1 MSSTLIAASSRRPNR
16 LPLRLGRECTLRP
29 STGVIG
35 ISLGDRCEIGVN
47 VMLEPDATIVDARSG
62 AMINAEAI
70 AGQSDISITNEP
82 NSACPVLR
90 SENARTRAGI
100 K

>member
-1 MSSTLIAASSRRPNR
+1 
-16 LPLRLGRECTLRP
+16 
-29 STGVIG
+29 
-35 ISLGDRCEIGVN
+35 
-47 VMLEPDATIVDARSG
+47 MLEPDATIVDARSG